1 MNQDEIWAAIDSQRV
16 RTADLLEELTDDEWA
31 QPSLCAGWTV
41 RDVAAHLT
49 LQQIGLGTG
58 LRLAI
63 RHPLAIFDVNR
74 LNRDAARTRAGMPR
88 AEIIAGIRAMVG
100 SRRHNIGVTS
110 METLIDI
117 LVHTQDVAIP
127 LGRSIQMDRVAAAA
141 AAARVWSFGGRSK
154 ARVFDRI
161 PFDDLEFVA
170 TDIEWSVG
178 QGRRIEGPIGSIL
191 LVLTGRRAGI
201 SSLHGEGVA
210 ALRAA

>member
-1 MNQDEIWAAIDSQRV
+1 MNQDEIWAAIDRQRM

-31 QPSLCAGWTV
+31 RPSLCVGWTI

-63 RHPLAIFDVNR
+63 RHPRAIFDVNR

-88 AEIIAGIRAMVG
+88 QKIIAGIRGMVG
-100 SRRHNIGVTS
+100 SRRHNLGVTS

-117 LVHTQDVAIP
+117 LVHTQDIAIP
-127 LGRSIQMDRVAAAA
+127 LGRTVELERESAAMAA
-141 AAARVWSFGGRSK
+141 SRVWSFGGRSK

-161 PFDDLEFVA
+161 PFEDLEFVA

-201 SSLHGEGVA
+201 AALRGEGVTALTA
-210 ALRAA
+210 A